1 MSIVVMGTVA
11 LDSVK
16 TPCGERDNQLGGS
29 AAHFAMSARLF
40 CPVHLCAVIGRDFPQ
55 KHLTFFKKLHINIDG
70 LAVKE
75 GCTFRWKGEYPAHDL
90 NIANTL
96 HTELGVIHNCVPQI
110 NPHHQTTKN
119 VFLANY
125 DPDVQ
130 QAFLDQF
137 KRRPQFVGMDTM
149 NLWINTKKKSLTRLI
164 KQVDLLIVNDSEAKA
179 FTDERNL
186 LKAAKAISRLG
197 PHMVIIKKGEHGVL
211 FYSQNFV
218 FALPAYPLE
227 EVLDPTGAG
236 DTFAGGVMGYL
247 AKASKINSQT
257 LLKALSYATILSSFN
272 VQGFGMSKTSK
283 LTLAKVNER
292 LNGYK
297 KFFKF

>member
-40 CPVHLCAVIGRDFPQ
+40 CPVHLCAVIGKDFPP
-55 KHLTFFKKLHINIDG
+55 KHLAFFRKLGINIDG
-70 LAVKE
+70 LAVKD

-90 NIANTL
+90 NSANTL
-96 HTELGVIHNCVPQI
+96 HTELGVITTCVPQI
-110 NPHHQTTKN
+110 CAHHHNTRN

-137 KRRPQFVGMDTM
+137 KKPGFVGMDTM

-186 LKAAKAISRLG
+186 LKAAKRS
-197 PHMVIIKKGEHGVL
+197 
-211 FYSQNFV
+211 
-218 FALPAYPLE
+218 PAWGR
-227 EVLDPTGAG
+227 TW
-236 DTFAGGVMGYL
+236 
-247 AKASKINSQT
+247 
-257 LLKALSYATILSSFN
+257 
-272 VQGFGMSKTSK
+272 
-283 LTLAKVNER
+283 
-292 LNGYK
+292 
-297 KFFKF
+297 

>member
-16 TPCGERDNQLGGS
+16 TPCGEKTDLLGGS

-40 CPVHLCAVIGRDFPQ
+40 APVHLCAVIGHDFPK
-55 KHLTFFKKLHINIDG
+55 KHLAFFKKLKINIDS
-70 LAVKE
+70 LALKD

-90 NIANTL
+90 NSANTL
-96 HTELGVIHNCVPQI
+96 HTELGVILNCVPQI
-110 NPHHQTTKN
+110 SAQQKNSKN

-130 QAFLDQF
+130 QAFLAQF
-137 KRRPQFVGMDTM
+137 HKPEFVGMDTM
-149 NLWINTKKKSLTRLI
+149 NLWINTKKPALTRLM
-164 KQVDLLIVNDSEAKA
+164 KQADLLIVNDAEAKA

-186 LKAAKAISRLG
+186 LKAAKALSRQG

-211 FYSQNFV
+211 FYSKNFV

-257 LLKALSYATILSSFN
+257 LIKALSYATILSSFN
-272 VQGFGMSKTSK
+272 VQGFGMEKTAK
-283 LTLAKVNER
+283 LTLARVEER
-292 LNGYK
+292 MKRYRE
-297 KFFKF
+297 FFKF